1 MFTCP
6 LCQKSF
12 EGKNSLIIHIKK
24 LHNLNG
30 KDVIF
35 DIYPDLFRNCRNCG
49 KKIKSLKT
57 DSQSRKCCNME
68 CNLQYRKGLKQSEET
83 IQKRIQNTDQSK
95 KEQTR
100 NKTMMERYGSLMHVF
115 NPEERSEKISNAL
128 SGIKHTKE
136 HHEKVTQSKITNGTL
151 KHTQETKD
159 KISAILKN
167 TFGSPDFDKSKM
179 VSQKKNN
186 YKQGHY
192 KGLYCRSSYERK
204 FVDFCEQFNIKL
216 EAAENNEFAVN
227 YTSEDGTNR
236 TYFPD
241 FYLPDFDLVVE
252 IKPISM
258 YDYGDNQIKFLE
270 AKKNYRFEVITE
282 EEHLLNSEEWNL
294 LYEHICLI

>member
-6 LCQKSF
+6 LCQKLYKSV
-12 EGKNSLIIHIKK
+12 GTLNIHIQKT
-24 LHNLNG
+24 HNLNG
-30 KDVIF
+30 RDVIF
-35 DIYPDLFRNCRNCG
+35 DNYPDLFRNCKNCN
-49 KKIKSLKT
+49 KKIKHYIA
-57 DSQSRKCCNME
+57 DSQSRKCCNMQCSRE
-68 CNLQYRKGLKQSEET
+68 YMKGLKQSAET

-115 NPEERSEKISNAL
+115 NPEERSEKISKAHK
-128 SGIKHTKE
+128 GRKHTKE
-136 HHEKVTQSKITNGTL
+136 HHEKVTQGKIRNGTL

-159 KISAILKN
+159 KISKIVSKALN
-167 TFGSPDFDKSKM
+167 SPDFDKSKL

-192 KGLYCRSSYERK
+192 KGFYCRSSYERK

-216 EAAENNEFAVN
+216 EAAENNEFSVN

-258 YDYGDNQIKFLE
+258 YDYENNQIKFLE
-270 AKKNYRFEVITE
+270 AKKKYRFEVITE